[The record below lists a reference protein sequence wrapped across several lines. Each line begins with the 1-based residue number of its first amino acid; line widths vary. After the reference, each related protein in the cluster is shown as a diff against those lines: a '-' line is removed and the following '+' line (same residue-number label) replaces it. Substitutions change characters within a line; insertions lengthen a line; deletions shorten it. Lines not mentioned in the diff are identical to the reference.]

1 MSKFYTAEEIHQL
14 LSKAKHHHELLYTTF
29 KNSYLFNQFVRFLKK
44 KENLTVSNEELV
56 VNFISTMFRYAFI
69 ATRVAYS
76 IDASQQEQRETV
88 DLKGVRSS
96 YLFTPSK
103 PCEQAEFLQDLTEL
117 LANTRASDRTSFL
130 DQRWL
135 APFNAIFRVTEE

>member
-1 MSKFYTAEEIHQL
+1 MSKFYTTEEIHQL

-29 KNSYLFNQFVRFLKK
+29 KDSYLFNQFVRFLKK
-44 KENLTVSNEELV
+44 KENLTVNNEELV
-56 VNFISTMFRYAFI
+56 GNFISAMFYYAFI
-69 ATRVAYS
+69 ATRVAYFVDIS
-76 IDASQQEQRETV
+76 KKDQRETV
-88 DLKGVRSS
+88 DLRGIGSS
-96 YLFTPSK
+96 YVLTPPK

-130 DQRWL
+130 DQRWS